1 MKLLER
7 RNKMDNQKLTY
18 YIPSEPDYYSPDCT
32 DEEAKKIAMIISE
45 HIQDYYPDIE
55 VEIVKETFSNSTRN
69 RLDNPIVCIIE
80 NDINENLYK
89 WLK

>member
-1 MKLLER
+1 
-7 RNKMDNQKLTY
+7 MDNQKLTY

-32 DEEAKKIAMIISE
+32 D
-45 HIQDYYPDIE
+45 
-55 VEIVKETFSNSTRN
+55 RN
-69 RLDNPIVCIIE
+69 RMDNPMVCVIE